1 LVNSAKQVIKVGDA
15 APSFSLVDV
24 SGQAQS
30 LEKALATGPVLVA
43 FFKVSCPTC
52 QYAFPFLDRLHREF
66 AGKGAAVWG
75 ISQDDAS
82 ASRDFAAEFKLS
94 FPILIDAK
102 PYAVSN
108 QYGVSVTPTIFLV
121 GKDGEVRVTGEG
133 FSKQDLLDAQRSL
146 AEEHAVKAGTLF
158 APGERIP
165 EFKPG

>member
-1 LVNSAKQVIKVGDA
+1 VKQVIKVGDR
-15 APSFSLVDV
+15 APSFSLADA
-24 SGQAQS
+24 SGGAHS
-30 LEKALATGPVLVA
+30 LEKALATGPVLLA

-75 ISQDDAS
+75 VSQDDAQ
-82 ASRDFAAEFKLS
+82 ASRNFAADFKLS

-102 PYAVSN
+102 PYEVSN
-108 QYGVSVTPTIFLV
+108 QYGVSFTPTIFLV
-121 GKDGEVRVTGEG
+121 GRDSGVRVAGDG
-133 FSKQDLLDAQRSL
+133 FSKQDLLDAQKTL
-146 AEEHAVKAGTLF
+146 ARELAVKPGDLF